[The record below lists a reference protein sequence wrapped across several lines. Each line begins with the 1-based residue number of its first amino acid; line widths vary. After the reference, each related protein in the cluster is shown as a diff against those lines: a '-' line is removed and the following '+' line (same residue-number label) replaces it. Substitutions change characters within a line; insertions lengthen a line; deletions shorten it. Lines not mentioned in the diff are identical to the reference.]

1 MAEQDSKA
9 VMAAMDEAAEKA
21 AEELEAIAA
30 KHPEG
35 VAAVARWMKAN
46 YQKAG
51 YKRLSK
57 VLLLKA

>member
-21 AEELEAIAA
+21 AEELEKIAA
-30 KHPEG
+30 EDPNG
-35 VAAVARWMKAN
+35 VAVVAQWMKKH
-46 YQKAG
+46 YIKAG
-51 YKRLSK
+51 YKRLAK